1 MIYICGMDSE
11 QLRPQEFD
19 VHIAEGTLRLS
30 FVGMSN
36 GGKSYRSKVLRND
49 EQFLWYHVDEHIQK
63 ALGFDDMGAMSSW
76 LGYPT
81 DEYYSERERHY
92 LELEDRFTKNAS
104 LQTNGQNLVF
114 DTTGSVVHLPPET
127 LSIVKET
134 CLVVHLDVGE
144 ESLEHL
150 IEQFF
155 KEPKPVAWFGHYE
168 GGESQEE
175 ALRHSY
181 PKLLAARLQKYRE
194 LAHINIAAS
203 ELRDKTG
210 AETLAVI
217 RNHLA

>member
-1 MIYICGMDSE
+1 M
-11 QLRPQEFD
+11 QPQEFD
-19 VHIAEGTLRLS
+19 EHIARGTLRLS

-49 EQFLWYHVDEHIQK
+49 EQFLWYHVDEYIQK
-63 ALGFDDMGAMSSW
+63 ALGFDDMGAISSW

-81 DEYYSERERHY
+81 DEHYAQREQQY
-92 LELEDRFTKNAS
+92 LELEDQFTRNAS

-114 DTTGSVVHLPPET
+114 DTTGSVVHLPPAT
-127 LSIVKET
+127 LSIVKEN

-144 ESLEHL
+144 ESLERL

-155 KEPKPVAWFGHYE
+155 REPKPVAWSGHYE
-168 GGESQEE
+168 NGAGESQKA

-181 PKLLAARLQKYRE
+181 PKLLAARLQKYRDF
-194 LAHINIAAS
+194 AHVNIAAS

-210 AETLAVI
+210 AETLTII
-217 RNHLA
+217 RNHLN